1 MPGDN
6 PNPPHQPPTLADM
19 SIDLSDFQLMDIGLE
34 EKRRLPKPLADF
46 PETARQVLAVLP
58 AYQDALRLTQ
68 AEFDPAAVAEHL
80 RLAEELLP
88 YAVWLEKR
96 AEQTRETRLVH
107 LAESYRAVLKLYHRA
122 QAAAE
127 FNPQVGHAFAFLGE
141 YFGVGKKRKE
151 KEE

>member
-1 MPGDN
+1 MPDNN
-6 PNPPHQPPTLADM
+6 PNHPPQPPTLADM
-19 SIDLSDFQLMDIGLE
+19 SIDLSSFQLMDIGLE

-46 PETARQVLAVLP
+46 PETARQALAVMP
-58 AYQDALRLTQ
+58 AHQAALRLTQ

-80 RLAEELLP
+80 ALAEELLP
-88 YAVWLEKR
+88 YAAWLEKR
-96 AEQTRETRLVH
+96 AEQVRETRLIH
-107 LAESYRAVLKLYHRA
+107 LAESYRGVLKLYHRA

-127 FNPQVGHAFAFLGE
+127 FDPQVGHAFSFLGD

>member
-1 MPGDN
+1 MPDN
-6 PNPPHQPPTLADM
+6 PTNPSNQPPTLADM
-19 SIDLSDFQLMDIGLE
+19 SIDLSEFQLMDIGLE

-80 RLAEELLP
+80 ALAEELIP
-88 YAVWLEKR
+88 YVAWLEKR
-96 AEQTRETRLVH
+96 AEQVRETRLVH
-107 LAESYRAVLKLYHRA
+107 LAESYRAVLKLYHRS

-127 FNPQVGHAFAFLGE
+127 FDPQVGHAFAFLGE

>member
-1 MPGDN
+1 MPGNN

-58 AYQDALRLTQ
+58 AYEDALRLTQ

-80 RLAEELLP
+80 RLAEELIP
-88 YAVWLEKR
+88 YVAWLEKR
-96 AEQTRETRLVH
+96 AEQARETRLVH

-127 FNPQVGHAFAFLGE
+127 FDPQVGHAFAFLGE
-141 YFGVGKKRKE
+141 YFGAGRKRKE